1 MYCARDAPKIRPMR
15 FLLRL
20 IAGLTL
26 VSFIGT
32 VGLVIRF
39 YQRGGVLPL
48 IHAGSFG
55 VITVVGFVGWLIT
68 LVVGPPAVV
77 LLWKLRDVGR
87 VASVLFWGN
96 ICLYYVLC
104 WCLTLVHNPRA
115 FNWAAL
121 FAAILNLVPIV
132 LLLSARAQQVCGVQT
147 MPSDTAS

>member
-1 MYCARDAPKIRPMR
+1 MR

-32 VGLVIRF
+32 VGLVMRF

-96 ICLYYVLC
+96 I
-104 WCLTLVHNPRA
+104 W
-115 FNWAAL
+115 
-121 FAAILNLVPIV
+121 
-132 LLLSARAQQVCGVQT
+132 Q
-147 MPSDTAS
+147 

>member
-1 MYCARDAPKIRPMR
+1 MR

-39 YQRGGVLPL
+39 CQRGGVLPL

-55 VITVVGFVGWLIT
+55 VITVVGWPIT

-96 ICLYYVLC
+96 I
-104 WCLTLVHNPRA
+104 W
-115 FNWAAL
+115 
-121 FAAILNLVPIV
+121 
-132 LLLSARAQQVCGVQT
+132 Q
-147 MPSDTAS
+147 